1 MWIACQTN
9 VVIKCDGP
17 TSILVLV
24 WHIFREINLYFL
36 CFVLFCNATKA
47 NELSMPVPQR
57 SKGTQHKISFHPSR
71 VCENL
76 REEKR

>member
-24 WHIFREINLYFL
+24 WHIFREINPYFL
-36 CFVLFCNATKA
+36 CFVLFRNATKA

-57 SKGTQHKISFHPSR
+57 
-71 VCENL
+71 
-76 REEKR
+76 